1 MKILVINGPNMNM
14 LEKRDKE
21 SYGDFSLSNLNNLMK
36 SAFPKIKFRFFQSNH
51 EGKIIDRIQKT
62 NKFQGIIINP
72 AGYTHSSV
80 AIRDALELVKII
92 KVEVHL
98 SSIQNREDF
107 RRVSLM
113 TDVVDTTISGKKEK
127 SYLEA
132 VDFIIE
138 KSKI

>member
-1 MKILVINGPNMNM
+1 MKILVVNGPNMNM
-14 LEKRDKE
+14 LEKRDKDH
-21 SYGDFSLSNLNNLMK
+21 YGEFSLSNLNRLIKNT
-36 SAFPKIKFRFFQSNH
+36 FPNIKFRFFQSNI
-51 EGKIIDRIQKT
+51 EGKIIDRIQKSH
-62 NKFQGIIINP
+62 NFHGIIINP
-72 AGYTHSSV
+72 AGYTHTSV
-80 AIRDALELVKII
+80 AIRDALELVKVI

-98 SSIQNREDF
+98 SPIQNREDF
-107 RRVSLM
+107 RRTSLM